1 MNLSARLKQKLN
13 KKSNKKRKEKKM
25 ELKIY
30 FEKLPDETVTNILVL
45 ATTTTKQTIDTY
57 HSLFRTCRILST
69 ILEQRQREILP
80 RYPTYVYVR
89 KILKYFVQCSVV
101 SKPLQEIIQSKN

>member
-1 MNLSARLKQKLN
+1 
-13 KKSNKKRKEKKM
+13 M

-30 FEKLPDETVTNILVL
+30 FGKLPDETVTNILVL
-45 ATTTTKQTIDTY
+45 ATTTTKQTTDTY

-80 RYPTYVYVR
+80 RYPTYAANLC
-89 KILKYFVQCSVV
+89 IC
-101 SKPLQEIIQSKN
+101 SKNFEILRPV